1 MIRLQA
7 SVSKGWLH
15 ANAGF
20 QFPEK
25 YYLDPLF
32 RYEQDRKIDAYLRTR
47 FPSTPLYNMEDN
59 LVQQDYVVPNQ
70 VLFDAMQPNLLVAAL
85 LGASF
90 HFDNGLD
97 PDVNG
102 APLAEIHSA
111 DELPSPERLLDHPLL
126 DDFRK
131 RFAELSRERPD
142 LRPIPPFFWDTSGRG
157 TIHGI
162 ITTSFKLVGQNIFLL
177 MSDRKELVHAIHRW
191 IVDCY
196 TVLLRHFSEAG
207 RLPITSVHVGEC
219 SGIMLSPSKFE
230 EFVVPYLTLLGR
242 EFGALR
248 LHSCGNSDRLLPAMA
263 RVENVRILDVG
274 SGTSLAKIRGLFGP
288 SMEINTFPALQL
300 LRRGMDREAVLE
312 WYDKIREDNAG
323 GPLQI
328 AFHLEE
334 DYDLEN
340 CLAIHEAVQ
349 NDQAAPCSAT
359 IPAVTEGTLVNVCV
373 TNI

>member
-20 QFPEK
+20 QFPEE

-32 RYEQDRKIDAYLRTR
+32 RYEQDRKIDAYLKAR
-47 FPSTPLYNMEDN
+47 FPSTPMYNMEDN
-59 LVQQDYVVPNQ
+59 LVQQNYVVPNQ

-90 HFDNGLD
+90 HFDSGLD
-97 PDVNG
+97 PDVSG
-102 APLAEIHSA
+102 PPLAELDSA
-111 DELPSPERLLDHPLL
+111 DPLPPPESLLDHPLL
-126 DDFRK
+126 EDFRT
-131 RFAELSRERPD
+131 RFTKLSSEHPD

-162 ITTSFKLVGQNIFLL
+162 ITTSFKLVGQNIFLW
-177 MSDRKELVHAIHRW
+177 MSDGKELVHAIHRW

-196 TVLLRHFSEAG
+196 TVLLRHFSDFG
-207 RLPITSVHVGEC
+207 NLPITSIHVGEC
-219 SGIMLSPSKFE
+219 SGIMLSPPKFE

-242 EFGALR
+242 EFGVLR

-263 RVENVRILDVG
+263 KVENVRILDVG
-274 SGTSLAKIRGLFGP
+274 SGTSLAKIRELFG
-288 SMEINTFPALQL
+288 SAMEINTFPAMQL
-300 LRRGMDREAVLE
+300 LQRGTSREAVLE
-312 WYDKIREDNAG
+312 WYGKIREDNAG

-334 DYDLEN
+334 DYDLDN
-340 CLAIHEAVQ
+340 CLAIHDAVQ
-349 NDQAAPCSAT
+349 NDTVVSWSAS
-359 IPAVTEGTLVNVCV
+359 V
-373 TNI
+373 